1 MYFQVFHLL
10 QRKELREGIGRQA
23 LEGPSCITRDIS
35 LTHIE
40 LKAIGLEPDLP
51 LVDNLVEEVDGL
63 VVKEVKVELNASA
76 LTRQDCKLSD
86 TPNKI
91 ANQNKT
97 PEAERTMRT
106 SDVKCEETEIAPLL
120 LNGPQAEAIK

>member
-86 TPNKI
+86 TPS
-91 ANQNKT
+91 
-97 PEAERTMRT
+97 P
-106 SDVKCEETEIAPLL
+106 
-120 LNGPQAEAIK
+120 

>member
-1 MYFQVFHLL
+1 M
-10 QRKELREGIGRQA
+10 
-23 LEGPSCITRDIS
+23 EGPSCITRDIS

-51 LVDNLVEEVDGL
+51 LVDDLVEEVDGL

-91 ANQNKT
+91 ANQNET

-106 SDVKCEETEIAPLL
+106 SDVKCEEAEIAPLF

>member
-1 MYFQVFHLL
+1 M
-10 QRKELREGIGRQA
+10 
-23 LEGPSCITRDIS
+23 EGPSCITRDIS

-86 TPNKI
+86 TPIKSEQNSDQI
-91 ANQNKT
+91 TNQNET

-120 LNGPQAEAIK
+120 LNGPKTEAI

>member
-1 MYFQVFHLL
+1 MELL
-10 QRKELREGIGRQA
+10 GSGALGLPAILPIKEI
-23 LEGPSCITRDIS
+23 
-35 LTHIE
+35 
-40 LKAIGLEPDLP
+40 
-51 LVDNLVEEVDGL
+51 VEEVDGL
-63 VVKEVKVELNASA
+63 VVKEVKVELNASS

-91 ANQNKT
+91 ANQNET

>member
-1 MYFQVFHLL
+1 M
-10 QRKELREGIGRQA
+10 GRQA
-23 LEGPSCITRDIS
+23 MEGPSCITRDIS

-51 LVDNLVEEVDGL
+51 LVDNLVQEVDGL

-91 ANQNKT
+91 AKQNET
-97 PEAERTMRT
+97 PETDRTMRT
-106 SDVKCEETEIAPLL
+106 SVVKCEETEIAPLL
-120 LNGPQAEAIK
+120 RNGPQTEATNAGL

>member
-1 MYFQVFHLL
+1 M
-10 QRKELREGIGRQA
+10 
-23 LEGPSCITRDIS
+23 EGPSCITRDIS

-63 VVKEVKVELNASA
+63 VVKEVNVELNASA

-91 ANQNKT
+91 ANQNET
-97 PEAERTMRT
+97 PEAERTLRT

-120 LNGPQAEAIK
+120 LNGLEPEAIKSTNASP